1 MFFEQGLKIF
11 SIIILGIYIARYLG
25 PNQFGILSYAIAI
38 STIFMAISR
47 LGMESILVRA
57 LVDKVEQRGVYMGT
71 AFRLMLV
78 SAVISFALMGAGL
91 YFFESNKDLVLYTL
105 IISTG
110 LFFQSF
116 MVIDYN
122 FQSQVN
128 SKYSAISK
136 SIALLLG
143 ALAKLILVYLNADIL
158 WIVIA
163 FSSDYILAAI
173 FLVVM
178 HAVRKQELF
187 LFKYNSKVAKEFVR
201 SAWPLMLSALTIIL
215 YMRVDQIMIKSMLGI
230 EQLGIYSAVARVYEG
245 WLMFAV
251 ILSTSLLPAIIKSKN
266 QSKDIYEKRLAYLFS
281 FVFWSSIFVS
291 ILITIIGH
299 DFINLMF
306 GSAYLEGSHV
316 FIIMMWSSSFA
327 ALGSVTAR
335 YLVAENMERKVAV
348 RTFVALIINVILNYT
363 LMPIYGIEGA
373 AISTLVCLVV
383 ANYIIDYFDKD
394 LVQLLRI
401 KNNALRLNYRVKND

>member
-143 ALAKLILVYLNADIL
+143 AIAKLILVYLNADIL